1 MKKSIIVLLHIGYWL
16 MYLFLFGFLYFI
28 SHVITGRGIFFVE
41 DLYAILFFV
50 CLTGLMGFYTF
61 YFGLMPEFL
70 AKKKF
75 LLFIRL
81 GIAVSIATGL
91 LCTLLVSIGVYFIAS
106 IIPGAK
112 EQISMLAGFALL
124 ALINGILGTIVRGFI
139 TWYSEIRLK
148 DMLEKKNLQMELS
161 LLKARL
167 DPHFLF
173 NTLNN
178 IDVLIDEDAKAAS
191 MYLQKLSGI
200 MRFVLY
206 ETPLERVALAKE
218 LDYIEKYIELQKI
231 RTLNEQY
238 IHMSITGSA
247 DDLQIAPMLFIPF
260 IENAFKHVTNKKI
273 KDAITIRIAI
283 TEDKIHFT
291 CMNVFDRDL
300 YPATDQSGL
309 GITLIRQRLELL
321 YRDHYQLEIRQTGDI
336 FRIECTIRL
345 KEYEMYH
352 H

>member
-1 MKKSIIVLLHIGYWL
+1 
-16 MYLFLFGFLYFI
+16 MYLFLFGFMYFI
-28 SHVITGRGIFFVE
+28 SHVITGRGIFFVG

-50 CLTGLMGFYTF
+50 CLAGLVGFYTF
-61 YFGLMPEFL
+61 YFWLTPGLL
-70 AKKKF
+70 SKKKF
-75 LLFIRL
+75 LPFIGL
-81 GIAVSIATGL
+81 GIGVSIATGL
-91 LCTLLVSIGVYFIAS
+91 LSTLLVSMSIYSVVS
-106 IIPGAK
+106 IIPEAK
-112 EQISMLAGFALL
+112 VQISLLAGFALL

-148 DMLEKKNLQMELS
+148 DMLEKKNLQTELS

-206 ETPLERVALAKE
+206 ETPQERVALAKE

-238 IHMSITGSA
+238 VHMSITGCA
-247 DDLQIAPMLFIPF
+247 DELLIAPMLFIPF
-260 IENAFKHVTNKKI
+260 IENAFKHVTNKKT
-273 KDAITIRIAI
+273 KDAITIRIVI
-283 TEDKIHFT
+283 TGDEIHFT
-291 CMNVFDRDL
+291 CMNVFDKAIS
-300 YPATDQSGL
+300 PATDQSGL

-321 YRDHYQLEIRQTGDI
+321 YKGYYELEIRQTGDI
-336 FRIECTIRL
+336 FSVKCTIRL
-345 KEYEMYH
+345 KEYELYH

>member
-1 MKKSIIVLLHIGYWL
+1 
-16 MYLFLFGFLYFI
+16 
-28 SHVITGRGIFFVE
+28 
-41 DLYAILFFV
+41 
-50 CLTGLMGFYTF
+50 
-61 YFGLMPEFL
+61 
-70 AKKKF
+70 
-75 LLFIRL
+75 
-81 GIAVSIATGL
+81 
-91 LCTLLVSIGVYFIAS
+91 
-106 IIPGAK
+106 
-112 EQISMLAGFALL
+112 
-124 ALINGILGTIVRGFI
+124 
-139 TWYSEIRLK
+139 
-148 DMLEKKNLQMELS
+148 MELS

-206 ETPLERVALAKE
+206 ETPLERVALVKE

-238 IHMSITGSA
+238 IHMNITGCA
-247 DDLQIAPMLFIPF
+247 DDLLIAPMLFIPF

-273 KDAITIRIAI
+273 KDAITIRIVI
-283 TEDKIHFT
+283 TEDEIHFT
-291 CMNVFDRDL
+291 CMNVFDRAI
-300 YPATDQSGL
+300 YPPSDQGGL

-321 YRDHYQLEIRQTGDI
+321 YKGHYKLEIRQTGDI

-345 KEYEMYH
+345 KEYELH
-352 H
+352 HH

>member
-1 MKKSIIVLLHIGYWL
+1 MKKSIVVLLHIGYWL
-16 MYLFLFGFLYFI
+16 MYLSLFGFMYFI

-41 DLYAILFFV
+41 DVWAILFFV
-50 CLTGLMGFYTF
+50 FLTGIMSFYTH
-61 YFGLMPEFL
+61 YFWLTSRFL
-70 AKKKF
+70 GKKKF
-75 LLFIRL
+75 LLYTVL
-81 GIAVSIATGL
+81 GIVVSITAGL
-91 LCTLLVSIGVYFIAS
+91 ISTLLANVGIYSLVSV
-106 IIPGAK
+106 IPEMK
-112 EQISMLAGFALL
+112 EQISLLTGFAFL
-124 ALINGILGTIVRGFI
+124 ALINGMLGTIIRGFI
-139 TWYSEIRLK
+139 TWYSEIRVK
-148 DMLEKKNLQMELS
+148 DLLEKKNLQMELS

-178 IDVLIDEDAKAAS
+178 IDILIEEDANAAS

-238 IHMSITGSA
+238 IHMSITGCA
-247 DDLQIAPMLFIPF
+247 DDLLIAPMLFIPF

-273 KDAITIRIAI
+273 KDAITIRIEI
-283 TEDKIHFT
+283 TEDEIYFV
-291 CMNVFDRDL
+291 CMNVFDRAI
-300 YPATDQSGL
+300 YPASDKSGL
-309 GITLIRQRLELL
+309 GLTLIRQRLELL
-321 YRDHYQLEIRQTGDI
+321 YKGHYRLEIQKTGDI
-336 FRIECTIRL
+336 FRAECTIRL
-345 KEYEMYH
+345 KEYELYH